1 MASTGI
7 REIGMGTWL
16 RRNASMLATAV
27 VVIGSL
33 LGAGA
38 LVLVVGNRESKIR
51 VAQVAT
57 ARAASLPDAL
67 MRQPQ
72 EAFDRTTPQQ
82 FVVNRVLRWQ
92 LHDGAQALVAVWPT
106 ARARALRAQSDRL
119 MEI

>member
-1 MASTGI
+1 M
-7 REIGMGTWL
+7 
-16 RRNASMLATAV
+16 RRNASMLATGM

-57 ARAASLPDAL
+57 ARAATLPDAL
-67 MRQPQ
+67 MTQPQ
-72 EAFDRTTPQQ
+72 EAFDQATPQQ

-92 LHDGAQALVAVWPT
+92 LHDEAQALVEVWPT
-106 ARARALRAQSDRL
+106 SRARALRAQSDRL
-119 MEI
+119 RRTPS